1 MWTCTGQVNISL
13 FAFLCPHGKA
23 KAPILLSPG
32 CSWTSAWLHPALGD
46 ASSWF
51 QALPSLF
58 PIPISGA
65 AVGPGCLDPPCWATS
80 SPFEV
85 SPRKRPKKKIHRG
98 DQITDFGPP
107 LLRFT
112 DKCFRAGLLA
122 SLGSSPSTAR
132 PRAPSLR
139 NLTGKFRLSK
149 LEPGQHVR
157 TLPKSPRGPS
167 PG

>member
-1 MWTCTGQVNISL
+1 MTCRLKCGHALVKSISL
-13 FAFLCPHGKA
+13 FACLSRDTKIQTKCPFPKGGRGKA

-65 AVGPGCLDPPCWATS
+65 AAGPGCLDPPCVATS

-85 SPRKRPKKKIHRG
+85 SPCKRQKKKKSTEGTKSLILSHLCCV
-98 DQITDFGPP
+98 
-107 LLRFT
+107 LLT
-112 DKCFRAGLLA
+112 SA
-122 SLGSSPSTAR
+122 LGQGF
-132 PRAPSLR
+132 SLR
-139 NLTGKFRLSK
+139 LAAAPAQRGH
-149 LEPGQHVR
+149 EPRPCITSQGNFA
-157 TLPKSPRGPS
+157 
-167 PG
+167 